1 MKRLRAHMIGV
12 DRGSRTLFSD
22 VEHDGPMWT
31 GEGPREVRVAIV
43 FSEPFRD
50 VPVVHL
56 GMSMWDADG
65 ATNQRGDLR
74 AEAVTEAGFEV
85 VFRTWDDSR
94 VARVRADW
102 IAIGEVSGDDDWEV
116 V

>member
-56 GMSMWDADG
+56 GMSMWDA
-65 ATNQRGDLR
+65 
-74 AEAVTEAGFEV
+74 GFEV
-85 VFRTWDDSR
+85 VFRTWDNSR